1 MIESITNIDSIL
13 SQEVYC
19 THKGRGCRKTLLLSE
34 LEVGATNLKK
44 KHRSMNNLDQF
55 CFFLFH
61 IKS

>member
-34 LEVGATNLKK
+34 LEVSATNKK

-55 CFFLFH
+55 CFVLFY